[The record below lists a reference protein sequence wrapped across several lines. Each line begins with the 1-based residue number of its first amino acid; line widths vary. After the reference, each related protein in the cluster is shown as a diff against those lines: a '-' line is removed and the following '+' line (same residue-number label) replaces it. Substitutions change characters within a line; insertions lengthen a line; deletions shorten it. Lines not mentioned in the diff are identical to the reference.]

1 MAYRAEAP
9 IAVCVINNTRSIPKE
24 LFWRRTEI
32 KLNVLEVIPYEDYK
46 DMPTVEL
53 GDKIHD
59 MMQTELK
66 RLRGEN

>member
-1 MAYRAEAP
+1 VAYRAEAP

-32 KLNVLEVIPYEDYK
+32 VLNVLEVIPYDSYK
-46 DMPTVEL
+46 DMHTVEL

>member
-9 IAVCVINNTRSIPKE
+9 IAVCVINNTRSIPNE

-32 KLNVLEVIPYEDYK
+32 KLNVLEVIPYGGYK
-46 DMPTVEL
+46 DMHTVEL

-59 MMQTELK
+59 MMLSELEK
-66 RLRGEN
+66 LRA